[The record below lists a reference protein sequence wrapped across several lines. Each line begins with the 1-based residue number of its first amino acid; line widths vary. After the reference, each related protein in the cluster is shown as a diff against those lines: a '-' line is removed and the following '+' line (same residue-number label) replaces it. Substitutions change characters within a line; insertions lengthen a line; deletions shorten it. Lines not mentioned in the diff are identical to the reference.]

1 MARQLPSLLLLLF
14 VGSLGVLVVIDSR
27 YPSVPLAA
35 EIAKAVLQLGV
46 VAVFGTTVSLLVFE
60 YQREK
65 SRIDK
70 EQDLRRQAEEKG
82 RDIERAAD
90 ERARDLELKRLEYRE
105 ELLLSTL
112 ARAMKAYSQS
122 KRVRRMLRARSVRPG
137 ESGKVIVVA
146 TYDEYIDVLNDSQ
159 LDLEN
164 LARDVKTSDLAF
176 SKSELIVTQLW
187 KMEGYLNGLVKEYE
201 EQRPL
206 FPDTATTVPLEDHL
220 RLADFLSSAKSS
232 AFRPEVVDAFHKVQQ
247 AIRED
252 LLRPRLPLGSSS
264 T

>member
-1 MARQLPSLLLLLF
+1 MRRLRDRGF
-14 VGSLGVLVVIDSR
+14 VGRQQSQGVVARVDQRQRCAVLLRVLVV
-27 YPSVPLAA
+27 
-35 EIAKAVLQLGV
+35 AV
-46 VAVFGTTVSLLVFE
+46 
-60 YQREK
+60 R
-65 SRIDK
+65 
-70 EQDLRRQAEEKG
+70 
-82 RDIERAAD
+82 
-90 ERARDLELKRLEYRE
+90 
-105 ELLLSTL
+105 
-112 ARAMKAYSQS
+112 
-122 KRVRRMLRARSVRPG
+122 
-137 ESGKVIVVA
+137 
-146 TYDEYIDVLNDSQ
+146 LNDSQ